1 MKNPEVKN
9 FSRDIF
15 FSDRYSTRTLA
26 RKAERFFLRRKIFF
40 IFSPNAEGTVV
51 FLARKPLSICDSAA
65 DSKPNE
71 KVCKR
76 SPWTCGKVEH
86 RVFLQL
92 NTEIEL
98 SRSGSCAHHPPS
110 VWFWAYTC
118 RSRTRCFST
127 RPASVFTL
135 RGNIFVV
142 SGRKSLSKSVHVSD
156 PTGKFVSSAYL
167 ACRRRK
173 AESTKAEIC
182 FSVLSVSMR
191 QTFSFSHA
199 YRENDTDSGW

>member
-1 MKNPEVKN
+1 MLRFLWKIQKWKFSLEIFSSPTVTRHERLHGKLKDFFRGGN
-9 FSRDIF
+9 FSLF
-15 FSDRYSTRTLA
+15 LVQTL
-26 RKAERFFLRRKIFF
+26 RKK
-40 IFSPNAEGTVV
+40 VV
-51 FLARKPLSICDSAA
+51 FLARKSLSICDSAA
-65 DSKPNE
+65 NSKPHE

-142 SGRKSLSKSVHVSD
+142 SGRNL
-156 PTGKFVSSAYL
+156 
-167 ACRRRK
+167 CRR
-173 AESTKAEIC
+173 AC
-182 FSVLSVSMR
+182 M
-191 QTFSFSHA
+191 
-199 YRENDTDSGW
+199 